1 MTQVL
6 VREEVTEAPSATLD
20 VHDLPPPG
28 WYGTVE
34 DLWLRYW
41 SGTDWVDPT
50 TRAGP
55 PPGPEARTR
64 NVLGLPEAMEQ
75 RAEAVRAASQ
85 VCRHDEG
92 GAADGGGGDGWCPR
106 DHARDHRHYLS

>member
-6 VREEVTEAPSATLD
+6 VREEVTEAPSATSE
-20 VHDLPPPG
+20 VRNLPSPG

-64 NVLGLPEAMEQ
+64 NVLGLPEATEQ
-75 RAEAVRAASQ
+75 RAEAVAPRRRFVDTTKVVLLMLAA
-85 VCRHDEG
+85 VIAG
-92 GAADGGGGDGWCPR
+92 VFVTTLGI
-106 DHARDHRHYLS
+106 LVTT